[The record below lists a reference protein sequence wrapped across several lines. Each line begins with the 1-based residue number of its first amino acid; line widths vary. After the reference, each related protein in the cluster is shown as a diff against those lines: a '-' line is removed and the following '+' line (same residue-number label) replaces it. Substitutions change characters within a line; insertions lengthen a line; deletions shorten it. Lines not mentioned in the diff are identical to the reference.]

1 MALRIVCVA
10 LLLVWLV
17 SDLRMS
23 LANQDS
29 ERKPSF
35 AGTFSLGR
43 TVAQSYGIFATLV
56 KLGRVSEGQGTY
68 KGSVMKSLSPDP
80 TAYAIVYLACS
91 TSIGL
96 GKPVE
101 PEECTMIAG
110 RVLSFSISTCL
121 WNGNPGSGVS

>member
-1 MALRIVCVA
+1 MCVA
-10 LLLVWLV
+10 LLLVWPM

-29 ERKPSF
+29 ERKQFF

-43 TVAQSYGIFATLV
+43 TVAQSYGIFAILV
-56 KLGRVSEGQGTY
+56 KIGRVLEGKGTY

-80 TAYAIVYLACS
+80 TAYAIVYLACL

-110 RVLSFSISTCL
+110 RLLSSSILTCL
-121 WNGNPGSGVS
+121 SNGSPGGSGVS